1 MSNLQPY
8 NPKYDPLK
16 NKTPGMGVDYAP
28 SYWVYS
34 AGKPPEDDGP
44 ISSDQ
49 DADVVLIGG
58 GFTGTATALFLAREH
73 GIKAVVLE
81 ANQIGWGCTS
91 RNGGQGHLAWGRLSR
106 SDWIKK
112 WGLVVCSI
120 RKIPRASRQEA
131 RIPMDFRALSSKAI
145 GIK

>member
-8 NPKYDPLK
+8 NTKYDPLK
-16 NKTPGMGVDYAP
+16 NKTPGIGVDYAP
-28 SYWVYS
+28 SYWVHT

-44 ISSDQ
+44 VKTDV

-91 RNGGQGHLAWGRLSR
+91 RNGGQGHLAWGRFKPQRLDQKMGHR
-106 SDWIKK
+106 YGPQI
-112 WGLVVCSI
+112 
-120 RKIPRASRQEA
+120 ARQ
-131 RIPMDFRALSSKAI
+131 
-145 GIK
+145 